1 VTATSDALIQRGLLD
16 SPPGSVPTETFLA
29 TLATTVLDE
38 PPLRG
43 AGLFRIDSRGR
54 LAAVGS
60 FGNLADQPAPFDGH
74 LATTIPLIISALRDG
89 HHQEQSP
96 HLPDQTQWESGV
108 WVTAVGL
115 RRPGMG
121 VLLLTGT
128 EQLRLTAEAWTL
140 LRTWAELWL
149 GRGSQWGGPAS
160 GPQVDAST
168 SSVVFT
174 DRQLEVLGLLANG
187 LTNSEIGKELSI
199 SASLAKQE
207 VAFLSHALQAKNRLD
222 TVVQAQRQGILP
234 VGRG

>member
-1 VTATSDALIQRGLLD
+1 
-16 SPPGSVPTETFLA
+16 
-29 TLATTVLDE
+29 
-38 PPLRG
+38 
-43 AGLFRIDSRGR
+43 
-54 LAAVGS
+54 
-60 FGNLADQPAPFDGH
+60 
-74 LATTIPLIISALRDG
+74 
-89 HHQEQSP
+89 
-96 HLPDQTQWESGV
+96 
-108 WVTAVGL
+108 VTAVGL